1 MFLSDPLNLLLLA
14 IAVVVIW
21 RLRSVLGTR
30 TGNERPP
37 ADVFR
42 TRDPVQPAEQ
52 PGNVIRL
59 PQAGEAAPAGGT
71 EEERPPVWA
80 GYAEK
85 DSALAGALER
95 MVESDPSFTP
105 KSFVEGAKLAYEMI
119 IDSFAKGDKAS
130 LKNLLSREVYD
141 GFARAITDRESA
153 GQRVEQRFVGI
164 DKATILAAE
173 LDGSRANI
181 TVDFDS
187 ELISATYDKSGQLVD
202 GSPRDIRR
210 VNDVWTFER
219 DVTSRNPNWKLVK
232 TEALA

>member
-1 MFLSDPLNLLLLA
+1 MFFSDPLNLLLLA

-37 ADVFR
+37 IDPFR
-42 TRDPVQPAEQ
+42 TRDQAQPAEP

-59 PQAGEAAPAGGT
+59 PQAGEPAT
-71 EEERPPVWA
+71 SANSDEVRPPIWA

-85 DSALAGALER
+85 DSALAAALER
-95 MVESDPSFTP
+95 IAQSDPSFTA

-130 LKNLLSREVYD
+130 LKNLLSRDVYD
-141 GFARAITDRESA
+141 GFARAISDRESA
-153 GQRVEQRFVGI
+153 GHRVEQRFVGI

-181 TVDFDS
+181 LVDFDS

-202 GSPRDIRR
+202 GSPRDISR